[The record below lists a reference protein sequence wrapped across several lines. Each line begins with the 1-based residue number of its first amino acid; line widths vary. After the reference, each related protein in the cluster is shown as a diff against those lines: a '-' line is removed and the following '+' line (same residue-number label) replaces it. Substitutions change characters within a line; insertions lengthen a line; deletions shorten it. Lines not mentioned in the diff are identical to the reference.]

1 MCKLITETKSAHT
14 TTMCSGVGTKSTLK
28 GQGELEVYQS
38 AEPEWFSSWGEYCGK
53 PPIYTM
59 QLRVWGAL

>member
-1 MCKLITETKSAHT
+1 
-14 TTMCSGVGTKSTLK
+14 MCSGVGTKSTLK

-38 AEPEWFSSWGEYCGK
+38 AEPGWFSSWGEYCGK